1 MIAAG
6 TSPYSD
12 HAREIPHILH
22 GASAAGNYKIRDSL
36 KIMIGGNAVNPEACA
51 FVGADAWSK
60 NAAEAVK
67 TCGAW
72 V

>member
-1 MIAAG
+1 MIDLA
-6 TSPYSD
+6 
-12 HAREIPHILH
+12 
-22 GASAAGNYKIRDSL
+22 KL
-36 KIMIGGNAVNPEACA
+36 KQMVGACA
-51 FVGADAWSK
+51 YAGADAWSR